1 MSPQCRSFIVAML
14 ISTSTLS
21 AQVFNI
27 FPQPQEGN
35 AGVGTGPGPLNR
47 VHIHATG
54 DNLGAQ
60 AVLRFSYGDA
70 TAGQSPVV
78 NDAQHIA
85 QLALPRNNAAIFSQ
99 SAQAGD
105 FVIRTTQQSGR
116 LILSTQRPG
125 SPILFTTSVMSMPP
139 GALAQDYP
147 LVSIS
152 NGTELPAR
160 TPLPAPPPNSI
171 NGRMV
176 TMPGVHLGVEC
187 LDPKDALQVGSRLT
201 LHPGYNFNYIGYN
214 QYTQG
219 GTNILRRISG
229 VPDAIDNPSA
239 VPPIQSGHAS
249 GLMFM
254 RSGDAILYSAGED
267 AADAQV
273 RVWQEPE
280 WFVRGVSVGPDGLV
294 GVGLIAPRPTSSP
307 VSGPTARLT
316 IRGLLGQQHSYGAG
330 TTNTFT
336 TAERAQLYALRVITG
351 DGFDLISARD
361 DRRVGI
367 GNLQPRDILQIGD
380 LITFHDGG
388 SKFMGFNTYYNGQS
402 NRLENIQGGR
412 ASVTIGVGD
421 AVSNPSV
428 FAIRIDQNQSIGPVM
443 TSFKGLSMN
452 ATGNVGI
459 GAESP
464 TARLDVLGSV
474 NNVSNILV
482 ARGMSNTGSRT
493 FLVVT
498 SDGNVG
504 VNTQTPKSTLHVQG
518 DVTIGSNQ
526 CTNAHPGFTNKLSVD
541 GIIFTKEVRVVPS
554 TWADD
559 VFKSGYHLPTLTQV
573 EEHIKTHGHLQGIPS
588 EAQATK
594 DGVDVSAM
602 QAALLRKV
610 EELTLYVIALEKK
623 VASLSA
629 ESSGAKP

>member
-1 MSPQCRSFIVAML
+1 
-14 ISTSTLS
+14 
-21 AQVFNI
+21 
-27 FPQPQEGN
+27 
-35 AGVGTGPGPLNR
+35 
-47 VHIHATG
+47 
-54 DNLGAQ
+54 
-60 AVLRFSYGDA
+60 
-70 TAGQSPVV
+70 
-78 NDAQHIA
+78 
-85 QLALPRNNAAIFSQ
+85 
-99 SAQAGD
+99 
-105 FVIRTTQQSGR
+105 
-116 LILSTQRPG
+116 
-125 SPILFTTSVMSMPP
+125 MPP

-330 TTNTFT
+330 TINTFT

-428 FAIRIDQNQSIGPVM
+428 FAIRIDQSQSIGPVM

-452 ATGNVGI
+452 TTGNVGI

-464 TARLDVLGSV
+464 TARL
-474 NNVSNILV
+474 
-482 ARGMSNTGSRT
+482 
-493 FLVVT
+493 
-498 SDGNVG
+498 
-504 VNTQTPKSTLHVQG
+504 HVQSG
-518 DVTIGSNQ
+518 GTSATANALLVTNSAGSSLLTVREGGKVLIGPSTVSVGTHNDYR
-526 CTNAHPGFTNKLSVD
+526 LSVD
-541 GIIFTKEVRVVPS
+541 GKVVAKS
-554 TWADD
+554 FVATMTGWADY
-559 VFKSGYHLPTLTQV
+559 VFEPSYQLMSLDSLEAYIAEHRHLPGVPTT
-573 EEHIKTHGHLQGIPS
+573 EEVTSQ
-588 EAQATK
+588 
-594 DGVDVSAM
+594 GVDVTETM
-602 QAALLRKV
+602 VTLLRKV
-610 EELTLYVIALEKK
+610 EELTLYVLELKRENAALRREQTR
-623 VASLSA
+623 
-629 ESSGAKP
+629 